1 MSCTVKDLA
10 STCGIT
16 PQYVLIYIKKQGLE
30 KRLDKSGKAFLVP
43 DDVAQQLVEH
53 FRYKDVEKEQPNNSQ
68 DYTVSSSDLI
78 AAYKRHIS
86 DLQRDKEELREEN
99 KRLLVELQKLLDQN
113 ALLSSRVDELI
124 TTNRTLAGTNAL
136 QEYDRV
142 RPDNSGVKDEIEI
155 DAVEESQEPTQEQKQ
170 EQPKE
175 EKKRGFWAWLLG
187 L

>member
-1 MSCTVKDLA
+1 M
-10 STCGIT
+10 
-16 PQYVLIYIKKQGLE
+16 
-30 KRLDKSGKAFLVP
+30 
-43 DDVAQQLVEH
+43 
-53 FRYKDVEKEQPNNSQ
+53 
-68 DYTVSSSDLI
+68 
-78 AAYKRHIS
+78 
-86 DLQRDKEELREEN
+86 QRDKEELREVS